1 MSCRYI
7 DLFANPVEHQV
18 CDSFDSSVKEK
29 LFENIDKLVEIH
41 KISRGFV
48 AQFSEM
54 LAWFGKKDWKELS
67 EPSKTSTMVKRHL
80 VRGNGEYLFF
90 AKTDSAGSKIF
101 RIDGTGTEV
110 EVFELKESKIIFFES
125 ENESIEKNSKKQS
138 IFVVDDKM

>member
-1 MSCRYI
+1 MSCCYI
-7 DLFANPVEHQV
+7 DLFAKPVKYQV
-18 CDSFDSSVKEK
+18 YHDFDSSVTER
-29 LFENIDKLVEIH
+29 LFKNLDKLVEIH
-41 KISRGFV
+41 EVRRGYV
-48 AQFSEM
+48 AQFSDM
-54 LAWFGKKDWKELS
+54 LAWFDDEDWKELS

-80 VRGNGEYLFF
+80 IRGNSEKFFF